1 MNPLRRVLVYG
12 GSGALGRAVVSRFKT
27 SGWHTIAVDFN
38 ENLEADRTFQ
48 LDSNTPW
55 QRNTERVSAQLR
67 GDGHELH
74 AVINVAG
81 GWHGGAIR
89 NAAVL
94 DSTDRMIDMNF
105 KSSVAAAHMAANN
118 LTADGGLLILTG
130 SAGALDAAQGHASLG
145 YCASKAAVHFLVE
158 ALASGVGKKE
168 GLPANSRVVGVLPLV
183 IDTPANR
190 ASWGA
195 AAKPSEWTSPEV
207 IASLMLQWASGN
219 AAPQNGALLVVKTHD
234 SQTSVEAL
242 QRRIFSGAN

>member
-1 MNPLRRVLVYG
+1 
-12 GSGALGRAVVSRFKT
+12 
-27 SGWHTIAVDFN
+27 
-38 ENLEADRTFQ
+38 
-48 LDSNTPW
+48 
-55 QRNTERVSAQLR
+55 VSAQLR

-81 GWHGGAIR
+81 GWQGGAVR
-89 NAAVL
+89 NPAVL
-94 DSTDRMIDMNF
+94 DSTEHMIDMNL
-105 KSSVAAAHMAANN
+105 KSAVAAAHMASNH
-118 LTADGGLLILTG
+118 LTREGGLLVLTG
-130 SAGALDAAQGHASLG
+130 SAAALDSAQGHSSLG

-195 AAKPSEWTSPEV
+195 AAKPSEWTSPDF
-207 IASLMLQWASGN
+207 IASLLVQWASGN
-219 AAPQNGALLVVKTHD
+219 AQPQNGGLYVLKTHD

-242 QRRIFSGAN
+242 QRKIFSGSS